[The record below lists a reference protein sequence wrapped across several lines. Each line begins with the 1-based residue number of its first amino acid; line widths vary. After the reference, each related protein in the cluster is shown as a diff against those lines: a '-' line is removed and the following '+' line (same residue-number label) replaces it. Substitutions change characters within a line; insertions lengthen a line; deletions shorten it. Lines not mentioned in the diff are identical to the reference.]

1 MEAVSR
7 ALEKDFD
14 EWVDRKEKDSEGTP
28 PFTADQFM
36 EETFGLPPGNVD
48 CVCKIE
54 HVVRCC
60 SVLCCAVLHS
70 VCNCCAVHCV
80 KCCSVNLV
88 LFRSVSVGHCDFHDE

>member
-54 HVVRCC
+54 NVVRCEK
-60 SVLCCAVLHS
+60 
-70 VCNCCAVHCV
+70 CV
-80 KCCSVNLV
+80 KCCSANLV
-88 LFRSVSVGHCDFHDE
+88 LSRSFSAGHCDFHDK